1 MRDGLGAPVVV
12 ITDTLLSREPGVARV
27 VLQSGRGSPGLFA
40 SHGATIVLIEALVLG
55 IAANDRAIADASLAT
70 LNELR
75 AELAGRRIDVD
86 RP

>member
-1 MRDGLGAPVVV
+1 MPCR
-12 ITDTLLSREPGVARV
+12 
-27 VLQSGRGSPGLFA
+27 LQSGRGAPGLFA
-40 SHGATIVLIEALVLG
+40 SHGTTLVLIEALVLG
-55 IAANDRAIADASLAT
+55 MAANRPPQLPTQSLAT